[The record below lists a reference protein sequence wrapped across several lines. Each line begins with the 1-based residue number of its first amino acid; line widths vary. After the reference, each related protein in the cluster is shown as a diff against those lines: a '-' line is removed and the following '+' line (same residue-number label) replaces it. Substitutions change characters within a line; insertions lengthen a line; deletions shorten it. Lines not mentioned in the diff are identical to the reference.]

1 MPLRI
6 VFAVLFAV
14 SALGIARP
22 PLAAASDFTPDQ
34 KKEIE
39 GIIGDYL
46 KNHPD
51 VLIDA
56 IQAADDKLKADAKDK
71 VSQALAAN
79 RQQVYDDP
87 QSPVAG
93 NPNGNV
99 TLVEFFDYR
108 CPYCKQVEPS
118 LEKLI
123 GEDHQLKFV
132 FKEFPVLG
140 PDSEVAARVALAAKK
155 QGKYDAFHRA
165 MMDTAGHIDET
176 VIYKVAASVGLDID
190 RLKQDIELARYRE
203 GAEGQSR
210 SRQDARPRRHAVL
223 YRRHHDRARRDQRRG
238 FEAARGGRAEEIE
251 GAVRRGAACRPRRG
265 CATARGSRCGRNRH
279 GRGAA
284 SRGRRRSARRLCAI
298 YGGR

>member
-71 VSQALAAN
+71 VSQALTAN
-79 RQQVYDDP
+79 RKQVYDDP

-140 PDSEVAARVALAAKK
+140 PESEVAARVALAAKK

-165 MMDTAGHIDET
+165 MMNTAGHIDET
-176 VIYKVAASVGLDID
+176 VIYKVAASVGLDMD
-190 RLKQDIELARYRE
+190 RLKQDIASPDIEKELKANLDLGKTLDLDGTPSFIVGTTIVP
-203 GAEGQSR
+203 GAISAADLKQLVA
-210 SRQDARPRRHAVL
+210 DARKK
-223 YRRHHDRARRDQRRG
+223 
-238 FEAARGGRAEEIE
+238 
-251 GAVRRGAACRPRRG
+251 
-265 CATARGSRCGRNRH
+265 
-279 GRGAA
+279 
-284 SRGRRRSARRLCAI
+284 
-298 YGGR
+298 

>member
-1 MPLRI
+1 MFLR
-6 VFAVLFAV
+6 FAFAALLAV
-14 SALGIARP
+14 SAFGVARA
-22 PLAAASDFTPDQ
+22 PLAAAADFTPDQ

-39 GIIGDYL
+39 AIVGAYL

-71 VSQALAAN
+71 VNQTLAAS
-79 RQQVYDDP
+79 RQQLYSDP

-118 LEKLI
+118 LEKLL
-123 GEDHQLKFV
+123 GDDHQLKFV

-155 QGKYDAFHRA
+155 QGKYDAFHRV
-165 MMDTAGHIDET
+165 MMATNGHIDEA
-176 VIYKVAASVGLDID
+176 VILKVAASVGLDVD
-190 RLKQDIELARYRE
+190 RLKQDMNSPDIEKELKANLDLGKSLNLDGTPSFIVGDTIVP
-203 GAEGQSR
+203 GAISASDLKQLIS
-210 SRQDARPRRHAVL
+210 DARKK
-223 YRRHHDRARRDQRRG
+223 
-238 FEAARGGRAEEIE
+238 
-251 GAVRRGAACRPRRG
+251 
-265 CATARGSRCGRNRH
+265 
-279 GRGAA
+279 
-284 SRGRRRSARRLCAI
+284 
-298 YGGR
+298 

>member
-1 MPLRI
+1 MPLRFL
-6 VFAVLFAV
+6 FAVLLAAV
-14 SALGIARP
+14 TLGAAGP

-34 KKEIE
+34 QKEIE
-39 GIIGDYL
+39 AIIGQYL

-56 IQAADDKLKADAKDK
+56 IQAADAKLKADAKDK
-71 VSQALAAN
+71 ATQALAAN
-79 RQQVYDDP
+79 RQQLYDDP
-87 QSPVAG
+87 LSPIAG

-140 PDSEVAARVALAAKK
+140 PDSEVAARVALAARK

-165 MMDTAGHIDET
+165 MMNTAGHIDET
-176 VIYKVAASVGLDID
+176 VIYKVAASVGLDMD
-190 RLKQDIELARYRE
+190 RLKQDMTSPDIEKELKANLDLGKTLDLDGTPSFIVGSTIVP
-203 GAEGQSR
+203 GAISAADLKQLVA
-210 SRQDARPRRHAVL
+210 DARKK
-223 YRRHHDRARRDQRRG
+223 
-238 FEAARGGRAEEIE
+238 
-251 GAVRRGAACRPRRG
+251 
-265 CATARGSRCGRNRH
+265 
-279 GRGAA
+279 
-284 SRGRRRSARRLCAI
+284 
-298 YGGR
+298 

>member
-1 MPLRI
+1 MRLRF
-6 VFAVLFAV
+6 VFAVLLAV

-39 GIIGDYL
+39 AIIGQYL
-46 KNHPD
+46 KSHPD

-71 VSQALAAN
+71 ATQALAAN

-118 LEKLI
+118 LEKLV

-140 PDSEVAARVALAAKK
+140 PESEVAARVALAAKK

-165 MMDTAGHIDET
+165 MMNTAGHIDET
-176 VIYKVAASVGLDID
+176 VIYKVAASVGLDMD
-190 RLKQDIELARYRE
+190 RLKQDMASPDIEKELKANLDLGKTLDLDGTPSFIVGTTIVP
-203 GAEGQSR
+203 GAISAADLKQLVA
-210 SRQDARPRRHAVL
+210 DARKK
-223 YRRHHDRARRDQRRG
+223 
-238 FEAARGGRAEEIE
+238 
-251 GAVRRGAACRPRRG
+251 
-265 CATARGSRCGRNRH
+265 
-279 GRGAA
+279 
-284 SRGRRRSARRLCAI
+284 
-298 YGGR
+298 

>member
-1 MPLRI
+1 MLLR
-6 VFAVLFAV
+6 LL
-14 SALGIARP
+14 SALMFGIAVI
-22 PLAAASDFTPDQ
+22 AAVDPRTAVADDFTPAQ

-39 GIIGDYL
+39 SIIHDYL

-71 VSQALAAN
+71 AVQALAAH
-79 RQQVYDDP
+79 RQEVLNDP

-118 LEKLI
+118 LEKLL
-123 GEDHQLKFV
+123 GDDHQLRFV

-140 PDSEVAARVALAAKK
+140 PDSETAARVALAARK

-165 MMDTAGHIDET
+165 MMNTSGHIDEA
-176 VIYKVAASVGLDID
+176 VIYKVAASAGLDVDRIKQDMKSPDID
-190 RLKQDIELARYRE
+190 KELKANLDLGKTLDLDGTPSFIVGDTIVPGAISADDLKQLIAN
-203 GAEGQSR
+203 
-210 SRQDARPRRHAVL
+210 
-223 YRRHHDRARRDQRRG
+223 
-238 FEAARGGRAEEIE
+238 ARGK
-251 GAVRRGAACRPRRG
+251 
-265 CATARGSRCGRNRH
+265 
-279 GRGAA
+279 
-284 SRGRRRSARRLCAI
+284 
-298 YGGR
+298 

>member
-1 MPLRI
+1 MRLRF
-6 VFAVLFAV
+6 VFAVLLAV

-39 GIIGDYL
+39 AIIGQYL
-46 KNHPD
+46 KSHPD

-71 VSQALAAN
+71 ATQALAAGH
-79 RQQVYDDP
+79 QQVYNDP

-123 GEDHQLKFV
+123 GDDHQLKFV

-140 PDSEVAARVALAAKK
+140 PDSEVAARVALAARK

-165 MMDTAGHIDET
+165 MMATSGHIDEA
-176 VIYKVAASVGLDID
+176 VIYKVAASVGLDVD
-190 RLKQDIELARYRE
+190 RVKQDMNAPDIDKELKVNLDIGKSLDLDGTPSFIVGDTIVP
-203 GAEGQSR
+203 GAISAGELKELIA
-210 SRQDARPRRHAVL
+210 DARKK
-223 YRRHHDRARRDQRRG
+223 
-238 FEAARGGRAEEIE
+238 
-251 GAVRRGAACRPRRG
+251 
-265 CATARGSRCGRNRH
+265 
-279 GRGAA
+279 
-284 SRGRRRSARRLCAI
+284 
-298 YGGR
+298 